1 MTTSNATG
9 YEVQVY
15 LYSVGWHMESDGY
28 ATLAEAEQAMQA
40 LPFDGLERR
49 VYESL
54 ERYL

>member
-9 YEVQVY
+9 YEIQVY
-15 LYSVGWHMESDGY
+15 GHARCWRTESDGY

-54 ERYL
+54 EGD

>member
-1 MTTSNATG
+1 MTATNCTG

-15 LYSVGWHMESDGY
+15 HHASGWRMESDGY
-28 ATLAEAEQAMQA
+28 ATMDEAKDAMRA

-54 ERYL
+54 EGY